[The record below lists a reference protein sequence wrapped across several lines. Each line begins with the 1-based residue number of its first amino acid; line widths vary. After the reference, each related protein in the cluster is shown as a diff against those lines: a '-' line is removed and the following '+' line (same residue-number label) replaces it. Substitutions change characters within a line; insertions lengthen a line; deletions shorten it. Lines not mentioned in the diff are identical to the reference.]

1 MPRISRNLTDNGY
14 YHILSRGNNK
24 KNIFCCEDDYIK
36 FLELTSKYL
45 AKYKIYI
52 YHYCLMSNH
61 FHFLLQAP
69 EALHLPKF
77 MQGLLQ
83 SYAWHFRKKYNSV
96 GFLFQNRYKSLFI
109 EKENY
114 LLECARYIERNP
126 VRSGTVRDLNK
137 YPWNSFSFYA
147 NGLDDPIIMHLNP
160 CYIGLAKSNCD
171 RQRRF
176 REYILQKRPY
186 DQLLDEVFKI
196 E

>member
-14 YHILSRGNNK
+14 FHILSRGNDK
-24 KNIFCCEDDYIK
+24 KNIFRFEEDYFI
-36 FLELTSKYL
+36 FLSIALKYL
-45 AKYKIYI
+45 AKYHIYI
-52 YHYCLMSNH
+52 YHYCLMPNH
-61 FHFLLQAP
+61 LHFLLQTP

-83 SYAWHFRKKYNSV
+83 SYSWHFRKKYDSV

-109 EKENY
+109 GKESY

-126 VRSGTVRDLNK
+126 LRSGLIHDLDK

-147 NGLDDPIIMHLNP
+147 NGLDDIIIKYPNP
-160 CYIGLAKSNCD
+160 SYLGLSNAKST
-171 RQRRF
+171 RQRKF
-176 REYILQKRPY
+176 REYVLQERPH
-186 DQLLDEVFKI
+186 DQLLDKVFKI